1 MKLRG
6 PLPEVKPTPHHP
18 DEPRP
23 GPLRFAAARLD
34 EAAAAHRDSEYAP
47 PELLTLT
54 RGQLALID
62 RFFDRFATT
71 AAAYELTAEQA
82 AGRIEEGF
90 YLLDADRLDPPPDLL
105 QALLAEVVTLADFTD
120 DETKRILADFAAG
133 LRARPEELR
142 RLIRLNVAR
151 ETALI
156 EAEAGAADLPT
167 GAYWFVARNL
177 GAAALTPFGAR
188 LAPLVNDE
196 RWRRNRCPIC
206 GNEPALG
213 ALVGDGGR
221 RHLYCDTCGMVWTF
235 DRLACPFCDH
245 RAQED
250 LRVLVVDDQSP
261 YRLDACERCRRYLK
275 TIDYRRIDESRAALL
290 PIEDAATLY
299 LDLMA
304 DRDGYRRD

>member
-1 MKLRG
+1 MKQRG

-18 DEPRP
+18 DELKP
-23 GPLRFAAARLD
+23 GHLRFAATRLD
-34 EAAAAHRDSEYAP
+34 EAVAAHRDAEYAP

-54 RGQLALID
+54 NRQLALVEHY
-62 RFFDRFATT
+62 FDRFASI

-90 YLLDADRLDPPPDLL
+90 YLLDADRLDPPPELL
-105 QALLAEVVTLADFTD
+105 LTLLDEIVALADFTD
-120 DETKRILADFAAG
+120 EETKRILAGFAAD
-133 LRARPEELR
+133 LQARPEELR
-142 RLIRLNVAR
+142 RLVRLNIAR
-151 ETALI
+151 DPTLI
-156 EAEAGAADLPT
+156 ESEAAAADLPT

-177 GAAALTPFGAR
+177 AAATLTPFGAR
-188 LAPLVNDE
+188 LAPLVDDE
-196 RWRRNRCPIC
+196 RWRRNRCPVC
-206 GNEPALG
+206 GNEPALA
-213 ALVGDGGR
+213 ALAGDGGR

-245 RAQED
+245 RKQED

-261 YRLDACERCRRYLK
+261 HRLDACEHCHRYLK
-275 TIDYRRIDESRAALL
+275 TVDYRKIEENRAALL

-304 DRDGYRRD
+304 DRDGYHRD